1 MLIYLSFAVSN
12 TLLAVVS
19 KCFSI
24 VLQLFFLFLV
34 HPLLEYLSLL
44 FHIHHFLNSFACSGC
59 IIFLRTT
66 LLGSGSFLTGIP
78 LQL

>member
-1 MLIYLSFAVSN
+1 MFFNRSS
-12 TLLAVVS
+12 TLLS
-19 KCFSI
+19 MSCSSTFGI
-24 VLQLFFLFLV
+24 
-34 HPLLEYLSLL
+34 LSLTFSYTL
-44 FHIHHFLNSFACSGC
+44 FSNSFACAGC